1 MAAGG
6 EAGNEQRVLVEERVL
21 EEEGAMVSSS
31 DSHPLIAQA
40 ETRT

>member
-1 MAAGG
+1 MVAGG
-6 EAGNEQRVLVEERVL
+6 EAGNEQWVLEEERVL